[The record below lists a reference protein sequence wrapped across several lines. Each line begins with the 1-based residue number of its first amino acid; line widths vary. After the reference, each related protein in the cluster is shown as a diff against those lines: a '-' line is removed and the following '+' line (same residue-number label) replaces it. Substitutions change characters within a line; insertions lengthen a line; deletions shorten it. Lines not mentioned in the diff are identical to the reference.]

1 MIYISLYVF
10 FNLLQENIRCISQ
23 ERQQLSQQLKDE
35 TQQKEQLKQIK
46 NEMENERLELNKTV
60 EKLQEEVWVHPKRLQ
75 GFHYLTDKS
84 KWTGKL

>member
-1 MIYISLYVF
+1 MVYISLYVF

-60 EKLQEEVWVHPKRLQ
+60 EKLQEEVWVHPQEAAGIWVFNSR
-75 GFHYLTDKS
+75 S

>member
-1 MIYISLYVF
+1 MVYISLHVF

-46 NEMENERLELNKTV
+46 NEMENERLQLNKTV
-60 EKLQEEVWVHPKRLQ
+60 ENLQEEVWLHAQEAAGIWILCNR
-75 GFHYLTDKS
+75 
-84 KWTGKL
+84 

>member
-1 MIYISLYVF
+1 MVCISLYVF

-60 EKLQEEVWVHPKRLQ
+60 EKLQEEVWVHPQEAAGIWVFNSR
-75 GFHYLTDKS
+75 S